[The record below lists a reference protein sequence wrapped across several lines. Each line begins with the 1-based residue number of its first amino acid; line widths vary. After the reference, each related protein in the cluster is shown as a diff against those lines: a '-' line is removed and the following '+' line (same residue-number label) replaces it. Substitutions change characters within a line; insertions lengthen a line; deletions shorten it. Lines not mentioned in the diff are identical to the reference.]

1 MKLSDGEGPAS
12 EATDSF
18 FIIHHYISSFIITFH
33 HSLLHFFNSFTAVL
47 AAPSLEK
54 RPTEVPKF
62 EMIKTFPPL
71 RLSTWK
77 DFYQNAQY

>member
-18 FIIHHYISSFIITFH
+18 FIIHYYISSLHFIIHHYISSFIITFH
-33 HSLLHFFNSFTAVL
+33 HSLHFLNPFTAVL

-54 RPTEVPKF
+54 
-62 EMIKTFPPL
+62 
-71 RLSTWK
+71 
-77 DFYQNAQY
+77 